1 MRLLGAMGALQG
13 RRLGDQPDA
22 PSRYEPPRTFPPRQ
36 LASSPESTR
45 VEVSGVID
53 MLWNRCSM

>member
-1 MRLLGAMGALQG
+1 MGALRG
-13 RRLGDQPDA
+13 RRPGDQPA
-22 PSRYEPPRTFPPRQ
+22 ALTQHESPPRTFPPRQ

>member
-1 MRLLGAMGALQG
+1 MGALQG

-45 VEVSGVID
+45 VEVSGVLD